1 MSKKND
7 FRFSES
13 YTMNYKR
20 YIALGEKKKK
30 GMEGRNKGAKKEG
43 MKGKKQRLMYRKSPK
58 LQANKYNVFSIV
70 NISIV
75 TDDFLEANK

>member
-1 MSKKND
+1 MKTMLETWKLLWDLHIKLGYRDNINAKAKLGRKRMSKKND

-43 MKGKKQRLMYRKSPK
+43 MKGKK
-58 LQANKYNVFSIV
+58 
-70 NISIV
+70 
-75 TDDFLEANK
+75 